1 MTRYKEVEIV
11 PLLKTGDTVAL
22 VGCSNGLSLGMKEV
36 IVALKNVLEGWG
48 LKVLS
53 SPYIYAENDVFAA
66 SGKDRA
72 AALMNF
78 YQNES
83 VKAIFDISGGDIA
96 NQVLPFLDFERI
108 KKANKPYFG
117 YSDLTTV
124 IDSIYTKTEVSSY
137 LYQVRFLVGDYGNI
151 QQEAFYKSLFEGQED
166 LFEFDYYFINGESL
180 EGIVVGGNI
189 RCLLKLAGTSY
200 FPDFKDKILF
210 LESMSGKPAQMAT
223 FLNQYKQMGV
233 LDEVKGILLGS
244 FSEMEEKAL
253 SPTVEE
259 LLLELIGDRDIPI
272 AKTIQI
278 GHGKDSKCLRI
289 GKRISL

>member
-1 MTRYKEVEIV
+1 M

-22 VGCSNGLSLGMKEV
+22 VGCSNGLSLEMQGAVEK
-36 IVALKNVLEGWG
+36 LRSLLEGWG
-48 LKVLS
+48 LEVLS
-53 SPYIYAENDVFAA
+53 SSYIYAQKDVFAA

-72 AALMNF
+72 VALMNF

-124 IDSIYTKTEVSSY
+124 IDSIYTKTGVSSY
-137 LYQVRFLVGDYGNI
+137 LYQVRFLIGEYAKV
-151 QQEAFYKSLFEGQED
+151 QQEAFYKTFFEEQED
-166 LFEFDYYFINGESL
+166 LFQFDYQFIRGEKL
-180 EGIVVGGNI
+180 EGIIIGGNI
-189 RCLLKLAGTSY
+189 RCLLKLAGTPY
-200 FPDFKDKILF
+200 CPDFKDKILF
-210 LESMSGKPAQMAT
+210 LESMSGKPAQMVT
-223 FLNQYKQMGV
+223 FLNQYKQMGI

-253 SPTVEE
+253 TPAVEE
-259 LLLELIGDRDIPI
+259 ILLELVRDRAIPI
-272 AKTIQI
+272 VKTKEI
-278 GHGKDSKCLRI
+278 GHGHDAKCLRI
-289 GKRISL
+289 GEPIHLKKGQNSN

>member
-1 MTRYKEVEIV
+1 M

-22 VGCSNGLSLGMKEV
+22 VGCSNGLSTGMQET
-36 IVALKNVLEGWG
+36 IAALKEVLEGWG
-48 LKVLS
+48 LEVLS
-53 SPYIYAENDVFAA
+53 SPYIYAQKDVFAA

-72 AALMNF
+72 VALMNF

-124 IDSIYTKTEVSSY
+124 IDSIYAKTGISSY
-137 LYQVRFLVGDYGNI
+137 LYQVRFLIGDDAKV
-151 QQEAFYKSLFEGQED
+151 QQEAFYKSLFEEQED
-166 LFEFDYYFINGESL
+166 LFQFDYHFIKGEKL
-180 EGIVVGGNI
+180 EGIIIGGNI
-189 RCLLKLAGTSY
+189 RCLLKLAGTPY
-200 FPDFKDKILF
+200 FPDFKDKVLF
-210 LESMSGKPAQMAT
+210 LEGMSGKPAQMAT

-244 FSEMEEKAL
+244 FLEMEEKAL
-253 SPTVEE
+253 SPTIEE

-272 AKTIQI
+272 AKTMQI

-289 GKRISL
+289 GERISL